1 MGKYVHLRGNF
12 LSNSIRIAEVEDGAG
27 FTVQWPW
34 DRYRQSFWAE
44 IDLSTVFAHDIKLD
58 AYGRPETLT
67 FHYRNPDTGAEESD
81 VCLIPASSRGR
92 KRAPREPNN
101 LQIENAFKRI
111 KQTYGISPEEWH
123 TIREFQNGECPGCGD
138 FLSPYPDQLL
148 AVVDHDHA
156 LEKKLPKERRRES
169 VRMICCNRCNTSG
182 RIERM
187 PAEGWRRLKLASVH
201 IWNPEK
207 PESWRPPAKKF
218 FPRGKA
224 VPGPSCKYPA
234 KRIPLFDEAVCQAQ
248 LQAGLRPKDLR
259 DLNKAQGGKCAG
271 CSKKALAT
279 ELGGYMTNYAERI
292 CRECNGLRR
301 VPTGSLVHI
310 LARTVSIDPLLA
322 AELPWELRRDS
333 VRGLY
338 CRSCRD
344 IMAMDPAEAQR
355 CVDLAACWPA
365 QAALRAAAGG

>member
-1 MGKYVHLRGNF
+1 MGKYVDLWGNQP
-12 LSNSIRIAEVEDGAG
+12 LKSIRIAEVKEGAG
-27 FTVQWPW
+27 FTVQLPLVHHA
-34 DRYRQSFWAE
+34 RQSFWTE

-101 LQIENAFKRI
+101 RQIENSFKRI

-138 FLSPYPDQLL
+138 FLSPYPDKLL

-169 VRMICCNRCNTSG
+169 VRMICCSHCNTG
-182 RIERM
+182 RQIERM
-187 PAEGWRRLKLASVH
+187 PALGKQRLKLAARH

-207 PESWRPPAKKF
+207 PGSWRPPAKKL
-218 FPRGKA
+218 FPRGKS

-234 KRIPLFDEAVCQAQ
+234 KRVLLFDEAVCQAQ

-271 CSKKALAT
+271 CKKALVT
-279 ELGGYMTNYAERI
+279 EPREYMTGYAERI
-292 CRECNGLRR
+292 CKECNELRL
-301 VPTGSLVHI
+301 VPTGSLAHI

-338 CRSCRD
+338 CGFCRN
-344 IMAMDPAEAQR
+344 ILAMDPAEAQR
-355 CVDLAACWPA
+355 MVDLAACWPA

>member
-1 MGKYVHLRGNF
+1 MGKYVDLWGNHPI
-12 LSNSIRIAEVEDGAG
+12 NSIRIAEVEGGAG

-58 AYGRPETLT
+58 VYGRPETLT
-67 FHYRNPDTGAEESD
+67 FHYRNPDTGAEESE

-92 KRAPREPNN
+92 KRAPREPTN

-123 TIREFQNGECPGCGD
+123 IIREFQNGECPGCGD
-138 FLSPYPDQLL
+138 FLSPYPDNLL

-169 VRMICCNRCNTSG
+169 VRMICCNRCNTSR

-187 PAEGWRRLKLASVH
+187 PAEGWWRLKLASVH

-207 PESWRPPAKKF
+207 PESWRPPAKKL

-224 VPGPSCKYPA
+224 VPGPSCKHPA
-234 KRIPLFDEAVCQAQ
+234 KRVMLFDEAVCQAQ

-271 CSKKALAT
+271 CKKALAT
-279 ELGGYMTNYAERI
+279 ESGGYMTGYVERT
-292 CRECNGLRR
+292 CKECHQPYQ
-301 VPTGSLVHI
+301 VPTRSLSHI

-338 CRSCRD
+338 CRSCRN

-355 CVDLAACWPA
+355 WVDLAACWPA
-365 QAALRAAAGG
+365 QAALREVAAGG

>member
-1 MGKYVHLRGNF
+1 MGQYIHHLPNHPI
-12 LSNSIRIAEVEDGAG
+12 NSIRVAVVENGLG
-27 FTVQWPW
+27 FTVQWP
-34 DRYRQSFWAE
+34 RGSFAQQSFWTE
-44 IDLSTVFAHDIKLD
+44 IDLPAVFAHDINLD
-58 AYGRPETLT
+58 AYGRPESLT

-92 KRAPREPNN
+92 KRAPLEPTN

-138 FLSPYPDQLL
+138 FLSPYPDNLL

-156 LEKKLPKERRRES
+156 LERKLPKERRRES

-187 PAEGWRRLKLASVH
+187 PSLGKQWLKLVARH

-207 PESWRPPAKKF
+207 PDSWRPPAKKL

-234 KRIPLFDEAVCQAQ
+234 KRVPLFDEAVCQAQ

-271 CSKKALAT
+271 CKKALDT
-279 ELGGYMTNYAERI
+279 EPEGYAQRI
-292 CRECNGLRR
+292 CKECNASRL
-301 VPTGSLVHI
+301 VPTNSLVHI
-310 LARTVSIDPLLA
+310 LSRTVSIDPLLA

-338 CRSCRD
+338 CRSCRN
-344 IMAMDPAEAQR
+344 IMAMDPADAQR
-355 CVDLAACWPA
+355 WVNLAVCWPA
-365 QAALRAAAGG
+365 QAALRAVAGD